1 MAWPR
6 WTEFRNAEGSP
17 WYSIG
22 AGDILVL
29 RFALGVLAGD
39 PQHVCAWQAGTASVA
54 PSNWDAM
61 PSQSRSVLSLG
72 KSFRLRR
79 CYVTSELSL
88 AAPPVRSPQV
98 SDGTGAGCARFEEAQ
113 RVLPC
118 PMSWRPIEDA
128 ESRTM
133 NSRVSSPGLTAT
145 PERLTS
151 PVREAL

>member
-39 PQHVCAWQAGTASVA
+39 PQHFCGWQAGTASVA

-88 AAPPVRSPQV
+88 AAPRAFSAGLRWNGRRVRPLRRSTKSTALPNV
-98 SDGTGAGCARFEEAQ
+98 LAPDRGRGKSNDELSGLITRTDRDTREAYFTGA
-113 RVLPC
+113 
-118 PMSWRPIEDA
+118 
-128 ESRTM
+128 
-133 NSRVSSPGLTAT
+133 
-145 PERLTS
+145 
-151 PVREAL
+151 